1 MRESNIDMARGVS
14 ILAVLAYHFSLY
26 PPVSDHGRFGVVL
39 FFFIS
44 GYCMQISLAASP
56 GALEF
61 VIRRW
66 SRLVPALVVC
76 ALATHLLET
85 SFSASPDR
93 LQTWFDVFKN
103 FACIPTI
110 DVPCGAVEL
119 GLHKYGRYIM
129 VDGAYWSLRV
139 EFKFYALLAVLYF
152 GLSKRWHVAG
162 LLTVAALG
170 GLLQTLRTTP
180 AYLSDFVPYL
190 PCFAFGASV
199 FEIRH
204 GKPRFGALL
213 LVASVL
219 LAVAFAMGGVSGY
232 SIPILTGNLWAY
244 FVCAALILAFAT
256 LPQVRSTPA
265 KVLAGLGLVSY
276 PVYLLHQDIGLV
288 LRPVFEAFAGRVL
301 TVWVLLPVTFV
312 SAAYVVHHTVEY
324 RLERRAKAW
333 FKASASPPVPHQDQ
347 AAVCYGTL
355 LPASQALRRY

>member
-1 MRESNIDMARGVS
+1 VRVSNIDMARGVS

-44 GYCMQISLAASP
+44 GYCMQISLAASS

-180 AYLSDFVPYL
+180 ATLAILCLTCHALRLARAYL
-190 PCFAFGASV
+190 
-199 FEIRH
+199 R
-204 GKPRFGALL
+204 
-213 LVASVL
+213 
-219 LAVAFAMGGVSGY
+219 SG
-232 SIPILTGNLWAY
+232 T
-244 FVCAALILAFAT
+244 
-256 LPQVRSTPA
+256 
-265 KVLAGLGLVSY
+265 
-276 PVYLLHQDIGLV
+276 
-288 LRPVFEAFAGRVL
+288 
-301 TVWVLLPVTFV
+301 
-312 SAAYVVHHTVEY
+312 
-324 RLERRAKAW
+324 
-333 FKASASPPVPHQDQ
+333 
-347 AAVCYGTL
+347 
-355 LPASQALRRY
+355 ASQDLAPFCLSRLYCLPLPLRWGAFQATRSRSSPAICGPISFARH